1 MPTILERRR
10 GRTANDE
17 IDEEVIDQRA
27 GGPPPNVSDGER
39 FFAGLGGTALLL
51 YGLRRR
57 SWEGKALALLG
68 GGLLYHGLSGQ
79 SPLYRALGFHTVR
92 STHGR
97 QLLEVVKVMTVDR
110 PVEEAYRYW
119 RHFENLPRFMRHVKS
134 VEIIDDKHSMWTAS
148 APGGTSVTWKAE
160 IVNEKPNELIA
171 WQTVE
176 DSAIRHW
183 GIVRFTPAPGDRG
196 TEVKVELEY
205 EPVAGTLGAAIAQLF
220 GEEPA
225 QQVEEDL
232 RRFKRIMEAGEIPTT
247 EGQPAGGTYL
257 RNKQRAG

>member
-1 MPTILERRR
+1 
-10 GRTANDE
+10 
-17 IDEEVIDQRA
+17 
-27 GGPPPNVSDGER
+27 
-39 FFAGLGGTALLL
+39 
-51 YGLRRR
+51 
-57 SWEGKALALLG
+57 
-68 GGLLYHGLSGQ
+68 
-79 SPLYRALGFHTVR
+79 
-92 STHGR
+92 
-97 QLLEVVKVMTVDR
+97 
-110 PVEEAYRYW
+110 
-119 RHFENLPRFMRHVKS
+119 
-134 VEIIDDKHSMWTAS
+134 
-148 APGGTSVTWKAE
+148 
-160 IVNEKPNELIA
+160 LIA

-247 EGQPAGGTYL
+247 EGQPAGGTYQ